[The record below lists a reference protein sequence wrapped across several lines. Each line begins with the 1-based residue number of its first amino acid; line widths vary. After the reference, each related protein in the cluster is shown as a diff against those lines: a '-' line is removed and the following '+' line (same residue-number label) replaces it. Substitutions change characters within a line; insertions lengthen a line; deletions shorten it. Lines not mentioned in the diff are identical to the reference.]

1 MRRFRLRNILC
12 NALVVLAKGVVGK
25 TGGNRRNAADWQ
37 RYVDVRYMEP
47 CVVERG
53 RPDAVRVL
61 WNRLEQLIRK
71 RELFLDRDLTLCKLA
86 ALAGSNRTYVS
97 KAFAA
102 NGSSFC
108 TYINS
113 LRLSHAAGILA
124 GKWFTMEE
132 LAILSGFKTDRT
144 FYRALKESD
153 ADELKFLKKRYLCR
167 NLFTN
172 MADEKIIFSMNGVGK
187 ILPTNNKAIL
197 KDIYLSFFYGA
208 KIGIIG
214 LNGSG
219 KSTLMKIIAGLE
231 KSYQGEVVWAP
242 GYTVGYLEQEPHLD
256 DTKTVREVVEEG
268 VQEVVDLMKAYEAV
282 NAKFMEPMSDEEMN
296 KLIEYQGELTEK
308 IDHVNGWELDS
319 KLERA
324 MDALMC
330 PEPDALVKNLS
341 GGERRRVA
349 LCRLLLK
356 EPDVLL
362 LDEPTNHLDTESIQW
377 LEAHLQQYKGTV
389 IAVTHDRYFLDNVA
403 GWILELDRGEGIPWK
418 GNYSSWLDQ
427 KAKRLQM
434 EEKQESKRRKTL
446 ERELEWVR
454 MAPKARQA
462 KSKARLSA
470 YEKMLN
476 EDGRQKEEKLEIFI
490 PNGPRLGTN
499 VIEAADVTKAFGDKV
514 LYEGLNFKLPPAGI
528 VGIIGPNGAGKTTL
542 FRLIMG
548 YDKPDKGTFS
558 IGETVKVA
566 YVDQQHRSIDPDKTV
581 YETIAANSEF
591 IKMANKEVNAR
602 AYVSRFNFSG
612 ADQEKKCGILSGGER
627 NRLHLALTLKEEA
640 NVLLLDEPTNDVDV
654 NTIRA
659 LEEGLE
665 NFAGCAVVISH
676 DRWFLDRICTHILA
690 FEGDSKVYF
699 FEGSYSEY
707 EENKKMRL
715 GNVEPKRFKYKKLME

>member
-1 MRRFRLRNILC
+1 
-12 NALVVLAKGVVGK
+12 
-25 TGGNRRNAADWQ
+25 
-37 RYVDVRYMEP
+37 
-47 CVVERG
+47 
-53 RPDAVRVL
+53 
-61 WNRLEQLIRK
+61 
-71 RELFLDRDLTLCKLA
+71 
-86 ALAGSNRTYVS
+86 
-97 KAFAA
+97 
-102 NGSSFC
+102 
-108 TYINS
+108 
-113 LRLSHAAGILA
+113 
-124 GKWFTMEE
+124 
-132 LAILSGFKTDRT
+132 
-144 FYRALKESD
+144 
-153 ADELKFLKKRYLCR
+153 
-167 NLFTN
+167 

-187 ILPTNNKAIL
+187 ILPNNNKAIL

-219 KSTLMKIIAGLE
+219 KSTLLKIIAGME
-231 KSYQGEVVWAP
+231 TAIQGEVVWAP
-242 GYTVGYLEQEPHLD
+242 GYSVGYLEQEPHLD
-256 DTKTVREVVEEG
+256 DSKTVLEVVQEG
-268 VQEVVDLMKAYEAV
+268 VQEVMDLLKKYEEV
-282 NAKFMEPMSDEEMN
+282 NNKFAEPMEDDEMN
-296 KLIEYQGELTEK
+296 KLIELQGELTDK
-308 IDHVNGWELDS
+308 IDHVNGWDIDS

-324 MDALMC
+324 MDALQC
-330 PEPDALVKNLS
+330 PDPSASVKTLS

-349 LCRLLLK
+349 LCRLLLR

-427 KAKRLQM
+427 KTTRLAM
-434 EEKQESKRRKTL
+434 EEKQESKRKKTL

-454 MAPKARQA
+454 MAPKARHA
-462 KSKARLSA
+462 KSKARLSQ
-470 YEKMLN
+470 YERMLN
-476 EDGRQKEEKLEIFI
+476 EDGKAKDEKLEIFI
-490 PNGPRLGTN
+490 PNGPRLGDN
-499 VIEAADVTKAFGDKV
+499 VIEASGVTKSFGDKV
-514 LYEGLNFKLPPAGI
+514 LFENLNFKLPPAGI

-548 YDKPDKGTFS
+548 YETPDKGTFS
-558 IGETVKVA
+558 IGETVKAA
-566 YVDQQHRSIDPDKTV
+566 YVDQQHKQIDPDKTV
-581 YETIAANSEF
+581 YQTIADNSEF
-591 IKMANKEVNAR
+591 VKLGNKEVNAR

-612 ADQEKKCGILSGGER
+612 ADQEKRCGVLSGGER

-676 DRWFLDRICTHILA
+676 DRWFLDRIATHILA
-690 FEGDSKVYF
+690 FEGDSNVYF

-707 EENKKMRL
+707 EENKKRRL
-715 GNVEPKRFKYKKLME
+715 GDLTPKRFKYKKLME